1 MKIDRGRLNITLVE
15 VIKKDMLIKKVTESM
30 ILDRIEW

>member
-1 MKIDRGRLNITLVE
+1 MKIDRGRLNISLVE

-30 ILDRIEW
+30 ILDSIEW